1 MHYGCA
7 VPAGIVIYYL
17 IIKMTL
23 DFNLLQRIEHMS
35 QYETYNLKQLYETFE
50 KQEFLLCL
58 GHSNLQLL
66 PLSRHSS
73 GTQLIRPQKEWFM
86 S

>member
-7 VPAGIVIYYL
+7 VSVGIVIYYL
-17 IIKMTL
+17 IIKVTL
-23 DFNLLQRIEHMS
+23 DSNLLYHIQHTS

-50 KQEFLLCL
+50 KREFLLCL
-58 GHSNLQLL
+58 GHSNCQLL
-66 PLSRHSS
+66 PLSRHGS